1 MVKELGILQFVVWFF
16 FFIKKTNPKRN
27 KIEEGMQLQKC
38 LL

>member
-1 MVKELGILQFVVWFF
+1 MVKELGILQFVVWV
-16 FFIKKTNPKRN
+16 FFIKKPNPKRN